1 MAAPLLSIL
10 VLMVPSRLRAPD
22 VLEELT
28 RQADG
33 KPVEV
38 LALYDN
44 KTRSVGAKR
53 QALLNVARGRHV
65 VYVDDDDQVA
75 GDYVDAILGALETD
89 PDVVSFDIEL
99 TENGGA
105 PKRCTYGLR
114 FATFTGP
121 LGYQGKPTHTHVWR
135 RTIAEYEPFPDSNFG
150 EDATWS
156 RRLARLAKSEVR
168 IDRVLYYYR
177 FDQQRSETR
186 CSPGAIQ

>member
-1 MAAPLLSIL
+1 VAAPLLSIL

-22 VLEELT
+22 VIEELT
-28 RQADG
+28 RQASG

-44 KTRSVGAKR
+44 KTRSVGLKR
-53 QALLNVARGRHV
+53 QSLLSVAAGKYV
-65 VYVDDDDQVA
+65 VFVDDDDAVA
-75 GDYVDAILGALETD
+75 PDYVDAILGALETD

-99 TENGGA
+99 TENGGR
-105 PKRCTYGLR
+105 PKRCTYGIR
-114 FATFTGP
+114 FATFSGP
-121 LGYQGKPTHTHVWR
+121 DGYQGKPTHTHVWR
-135 RTIAEYEPFPDSNFG
+135 RSIATYEPFPDCNFG

-156 RRLARLAKSEVR
+156 RKLARHVKREVR

-186 CSPGAIQ
+186 CSPGAEP